1 MEKKTTTREFGLD
14 YDKTLRWV
22 QYKHPEMSYDAAA
35 RFAEN
40 IVRKNKYAILA
51 EKTSNLPNP
60 DGRPLKK
67 RFEIIRFRHISG
79 YIVTDLADHQT
90 QKIYGHSWRT
100 LGQAEKW
107 LAGELNYIVKH
118 IPTNVNLYIDNSADR
133 PKLQGHIDMFCRTF
147 DFADDIKGEGL

>member
-1 MEKKTTTREFGLD
+1 MTNMEKNRFDFEA
-14 YDKTLRWV
+14 TLRWV
-22 QYKHPEMSYDAAA
+22 QRKHPEMSYKAAE
-35 RFAEN
+35 RFATN
-40 IVRKNKYAILA
+40 IIRKKEAEMLA
-51 EKTSNLPNP
+51 EKTSHIPNP

-67 RFEIIRFRHISG
+67 RFEIIRFRHVSS

-107 LAGELNYIVKH
+107 LTGELDYIVKH
-118 IPTNVNLYIDNSADR
+118 IPTNTSLYIDNSADR
-133 PKLQGHIDMFCRTF
+133 PKLQSHIDMFCRTF